1 MNLFKDNND
10 INEKSVAGFISL
22 LMMIAFAIA
31 DIVTGYLGKDLVVN
45 EFIFNAFLT
54 LTLGSLGIASVD
66 KFINAK
72 KEIDTNKNKSEVVEE
87 RREDEL
93 I

>member
-1 MNLFKDNND
+1 MKLFKDSND

-22 LMMIAFAIA
+22 LMMIVFAGA
-31 DIVTGYLGKDLVVN
+31 DIVTGYMGKDLVVN

-72 KEIDTNKNKSEVVEE
+72 KGVSSSV
-87 RREDEL
+87 DEKKESDL

>member
-22 LMMIAFAIA
+22 IMMIVFAGA
-31 DIVTGYLGKDLVVN
+31 DIVTGYMGKDLVVN

-66 KFINAK
+66 KFINSK
-72 KEIDTNKNKSEVVEE
+72 KERNNNSENNSEK
-87 RREDEL
+87 REDEL